1 MSTSPLISAA
11 ASADQY
17 LTTLRDGWAQ
27 AMQQWVDQSSS
38 AWDQWSRW
46 SVAPDQHD
54 HRHHE
59 HGHHHHEHE
68 RDHEHRHE
76 HGCCS
81 CCGDACACCVPE
93 ADVVVQARAGEVR
106 VVPFRLSNHWRRE
119 REVIL
124 AVGPWHVCG
133 GQKLE
138 IRGVLDD
145 EKVVLAPCE
154 DKVVTLRV
162 SVGADAEECVSAYAD
177 VRFEGCGRPV
187 RIAVVV
193 SPGSCD
199 AVDICCDCGCCC

>member
-1 MSTSPLISAA
+1 MSTSPLTSAA

-27 AMQQWVDQSSS
+27 AMQQWADQSSS

-46 SVAPDQHD
+46 SGAQD
-54 HRHHE
+54 HRHE
-59 HGHHHHEHE
+59 GHQRHQRHEHE
-68 RDHEHRHE
+68 HEHR
-76 HGCCS
+76 GCG
-81 CCGDACACCVPE
+81 CCGDACTCWVPE
-93 ADVVVQARAGEVR
+93 ADVVVHARAGEVR

-119 REVIL
+119 REVTL

-138 IRGVLDD
+138 IRGVLED
-145 EKVVLAPCE
+145 EKVVLAACE
-154 DKVVTLRV
+154 DRVVTLRV
-162 SVGADAEECVSAYAD
+162 SVGADADECVSAYAD